1 MEPIRQ
7 YLSTGELTP
16 AIEATQAHLR
26 DTPSASDWRACLVE
40 LLCMANDLERADQ
53 VLAHLARHHPD
64 WLAGAANLRQLLRA
78 QQARLA
84 LREGQLAD
92 DVVASPGDSLEALL
106 KLHAARGRGDTEA
119 ASEAADALE
128 ALRSPA
134 HFQCGEA
141 KGPVRDCDDSLNG
154 YLEALGTDGHFYLWQ
169 WSELERIHFEAP
181 ASPLEWV
188 WRRARVAL
196 TSGREGEV
204 LLPLTYA
211 TSETD
216 AQKLGRETDWVEQA
230 PGLVTGLGLKLLLLG
245 EEAMPLDGR
254 LELERRSRAEADH
267 ETV

>member
-7 YLSTGELTP
+7 YLSAGELTP
-16 AIEATQAHLR
+16 AIEAIQAHLR
-26 DTPSASDWRACLVE
+26 EAPSASDWRACLVE
-40 LLCMANDLERADQ
+40 LLCMASDLERADQ
-53 VLAHLARHHPD
+53 VLEHLARHHPD

-92 DVVASPGDSLEALL
+92 DVVATPGESLEALL
-106 KLHAARGRGDTEA
+106 KLHAELRTGNTEA
-119 ASEAADALE
+119 AGEAASALE
-128 ALRSPA
+128 QARSA
-134 HFQCGEA
+134 VRFQCGDQA
-141 KGPVRDCDDSLNG
+141 GQIRDCDDSLNG

-169 WSELERIHFEAP
+169 WDELESIHFEAP

-196 TSGREGEV
+196 GSGRQGEV

-211 TSETD
+211 DSATD
-216 AQKLGRETDWVEQA
+216 AQKLGRETDWVEHA
-230 PGLVTGLGLKLLLLG
+230 SGLVTGQGLKLLLLG
-245 EEAMPLDGR
+245 DEAVPLDGR
-254 LELERRSRAEADH
+254 LELQCQSRAGADH

>member
-7 YLSTGELTP
+7 YLSAGELTP
-16 AIEATQAHLR
+16 AIEVIQDHLR
-26 DTPSASDWRACLVE
+26 EAPSASDWRACLVE
-40 LLCMANDLERADQ
+40 LLCIANDLQRADQ
-53 VLAHLARHHPD
+53 VLEHLARHHPD

-92 DVVASPGDSLEALL
+92 GVVATPGASLEALL
-106 KLHAARGRGDTEA
+106 KLHAGIGSGDMEAAGEAARALEETRSTACFQRGDQA
-119 ASEAADALE
+119 
-128 ALRSPA
+128 
-134 HFQCGEA
+134 
-141 KGPVRDCDDSLNG
+141 GPVRDCDDTLNG

-169 WSELERIHFEAP
+169 WDELESIHFEAP

-196 TSGREGEV
+196 SSGSHGEV

-216 AQKLGRETDWVEQA
+216 AQKLGRETDWVERA
-230 PGLVTGLGLKLLLLG
+230 PGVVTGVGLKLLLLG
-245 EEAMPLDGR
+245 DEAVPLDGR
-254 LELERRSRAEADH
+254 LELERQTRAGADH